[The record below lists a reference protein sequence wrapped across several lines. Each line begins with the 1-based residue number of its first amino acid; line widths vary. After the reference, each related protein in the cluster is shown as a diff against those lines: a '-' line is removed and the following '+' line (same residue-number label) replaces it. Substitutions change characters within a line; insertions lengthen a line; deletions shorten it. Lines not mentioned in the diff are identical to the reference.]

1 MNKIKFLTC
10 AVMAAFFAMGIT
22 SCEKENFDT
31 KVDIDTPT
39 IEIPGVTPSEPSKP
53 GAAVVAINP
62 SVVAVIN
69 GKISDVTSD
78 ATVTYNGEEALKYT
92 TNTDGSI
99 DKFEVELAAA
109 YYVEEEDTTLTTIK
123 TINIPALSAGQAIM
137 VSPTLVISANFE
149 TEEPGTEGPGT
160 GEEPGEG
167 EKVSLGLVTEEVEGS
182 AVVAKKSGNI
192 EFNNDANYY
201 YTNVTGTSEDGFKY
215 GTFIGDIKVEAAYAD
230 NTEVQAILGSYN
242 QGVED
247 YKITVKGFTMW
258 PLTLTCFP
266 IEQIAETK
274 SYIIK
279 EQFETR
285 AITET
290 KAATFTVTDYS
301 YIVSTTPS
309 YYDYNE
315 NGHGHTH
322 TGHGHVNSHG
332 HGHGHGNG
340 NAGGGIVWGI

>member
-1 MNKIKFLTC
+1 MNKIKFLSC

-39 IEIPGVTPSEPSKP
+39 IEIPGVTPSEPIKP

-92 TNTDGSI
+92 TNADGSI

-109 YYVEEEDTTLTTIK
+109 YYVEEEDTTLTTTK
-123 TINIPALSAGQAIM
+123 TVNIPALSAGQAIM

-149 TEEPGTEGPGT
+149 AEEPGTEDPGT
-160 GEEPGEG
+160 GEEPGTGEG

-182 AVVAKKSGNI
+182 AVVVKEAG
-192 EFNNDANYY
+192 EFEFDNPTNYY
-201 YTNVTGTSEDGFKY
+201 YTDMTGTSGDLTY
-215 GTFIGDIKVEAAYAD
+215 GTVISNIVVEAAYKDNAD
-230 NTEVQAILGSYN
+230 VQAILGSYN
-242 QGVED
+242 QSVDD
-247 YKITVKGFTMW
+247 YNITIKGITLW
-258 PLTLTCFP
+258 PNTKTCFP
-266 IEQIAETK
+266 IEKIAETK

-290 KAATFTVTDYS
+290 KAATFNVTDYS
-301 YIVSTTPS
+301 YIVSTTPV
-309 YYDYNE
+309 YYNS
-315 NGHGHTH
+315 GTGH
-322 TGHGHVNSHG
+322 TGHGHAHSTGHG
-332 HGHGHGNG
+332 HGHDLGHGNG